1 MKNRHLRTV
10 MATVDTE
17 NKSLQSTST
26 PQIKK
31 TGGSEK
37 YVLGA
42 LLLGSVALLLYQFFF
57 CPTCYG

>member
-1 MKNRHLRTV
+1 